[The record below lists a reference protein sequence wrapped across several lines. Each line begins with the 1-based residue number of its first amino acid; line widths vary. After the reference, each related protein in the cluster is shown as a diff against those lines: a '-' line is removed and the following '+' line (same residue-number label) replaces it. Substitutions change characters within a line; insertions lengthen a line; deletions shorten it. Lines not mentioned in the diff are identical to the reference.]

1 MIVWSGLILN
11 DLPFQKVM
19 SGLDKFALDLEGNW
33 LNLRPSTT
41 AKNATAK
48 QFGDNLVWV

>member
-1 MIVWSGLILN
+1 MIVWSGLILK

-19 SGLDKFALDLEGNW
+19 SGPDKFALDLEGNW
-33 LNLRPSTT
+33 LNSMPSTT

-48 QFGDNLVWV
+48 QFIDNLVRV